1 MKMQNTEKQI
11 IIRKNGIAVFRDK
24 KILMARSKKNPEV
37 FYFPGGKM
45 EAGETDIQCMERET
59 MEELSASID
68 VANTKF
74 LERFQEPAHNKLN
87 ILIDISLY
95 ETNLLDDPKPSS
107 EVEEIRYF
115 DSSIDPKH
123 LDILGKKVFAWLKK
137 NDYIR

>member
-1 MKMQNTEKQI
+1 MQNTEKQI